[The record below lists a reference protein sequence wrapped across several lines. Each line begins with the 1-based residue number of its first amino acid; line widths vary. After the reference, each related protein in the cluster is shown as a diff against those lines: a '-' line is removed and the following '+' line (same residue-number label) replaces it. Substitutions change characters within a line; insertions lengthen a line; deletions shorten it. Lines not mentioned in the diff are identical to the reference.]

1 MIAVLLFFSGLI
13 FSFFGCL
20 VIRKLLINYH
30 IYDMPKGDRWHAKPI
45 PKFGGIGIFTA
56 TILALLISFAFSKNW
71 HEFPFGLISGVF
83 IIFILGVIDDIKPM
97 SPAAKLIGQILA
109 ASVVI
114 YQGYTTLFFTPRLG
128 YSVFA
133 QLPNILLTFLWLV
146 GITNA
151 INLLDNMDGL
161 AGGISLIASGFLS
174 YLFWKNQDW
183 ILFSLSI
190 SLCGALVGFL
200 IWNFPPARLF
210 MGDSGSQFIG
220 FTLALLAI
228 ARQPQAS
235 NIFAVMGV
243 PTLLFLLPILD
254 TTFVTITRLIRG
266 ESPVKGG
273 RDHTSHR
280 LIAFGLNER
289 QVILVLYL
297 IAIICGVS
305 AMVLE
310 SLDYDLSLVLIPL
323 IIIILLIFT
332 TYLAGM
338 KISEVG
344 KTNQTAVLP
353 GWMVE
358 FAIRRNLLEVVFDFL
373 MIAVAFYLAIFTR
386 KFAVNLAGFE
396 NYLSTLPL
404 VLICTYISFY
414 ISGIYRDL
422 WRYLGIESIFNYGKA
437 SLFSAVLLG
446 LTVKLFRPAADIP
459 VSIFLFFGVFL
470 FFGLIATR
478 YSFRVLDAF
487 SAQQRSEKFEKVL
500 IYGKEKNVE
509 FVIQYIQEHPEY
521 GYNPIGIIIDD
532 MYKVNKTIH
541 GIKIISSIHD
551 LTLIPDPASI
561 HGVIIAPQ
569 SEEDHTISLLA
580 DYCKQNHWWIRRFTI
595 HLEEIKT

>member
-1 MIAVLLFFSGLI
+1 MMVIWLFCGALFFSFL
-13 FSFFGCL
+13 GCL
-20 VIRKLLINYH
+20 LLRQFLINFH
-30 IYDMPKGDRWHAKPI
+30 IYDMPKGDRWHAKPT
-45 PKFGGIGIFTA
+45 PKFGGVGIFAA
-56 TILALLISFAFSKNW
+56 TIFAFLISFVTNKNW
-71 HEFPFGLISGVF
+71 HDFPIGLISGVF
-83 IIFILGVIDDIKPM
+83 IVFFLGVLDDVKPM

-128 YSVFA
+128 NSVFA

-190 SLCGALVGFL
+190 SLCGALAGFL

-254 TTFVTITRLIRG
+254 TTFVAITRVIRG
-266 ESPVKGG
+266 ESPIKGG

-280 LIAFGLNER
+280 LIAFGLNEH
-289 QVILVLYL
+289 QVIIVLYL

-323 IIIILLIFT
+323 IIIVLLIFT
-332 TYLAGM
+332 TYLAGV

-344 KTNQTAVLP
+344 KINQSPFLP
-353 GWMVE
+353 GWIVE
-358 FAIRRNLLEVVFDFL
+358 FAIRRNLLEVIFDFL
-373 MIAVAFYLAIFTR
+373 MIAAVYYLAIFTR

-396 NYLSTLPL
+396 NYLATLPL
-404 VLICTYISFY
+404 VVICTYISFY

-437 SLFSAVLLG
+437 ALISGILLG
-446 LTVKLFRPAADIP
+446 LAVKLFQPAVDMPI
-459 VSIFLFFGVFL
+459 STFLFFSVFL

-478 YSFRVLDAF
+478 YSFRILDTF
-487 SAQQRSEKFEKVL
+487 SAQQRSDKFEKVL
-500 IYGKEKNVE
+500 IYGQEKNVD
-509 FVIQYIQEHPEY
+509 FVIQYLQEHPEY
-521 GYNPIGIIIDD
+521 GYNPIGIITDD
-532 MYKVNKTIH
+532 IYKINKTIH
-541 GIKIISSIHD
+541 GVRIVSSIHN
-551 LTLIPDPASI
+551 LNLIQNPSSI

-569 SEEDHTISLLA
+569 SEKNPTISSLV
-580 DYCKQNHWWIRRFTI
+580 DYCKQNEWWIRRFTI
-595 HLEEIKT
+595 NLEDIKM

>member
-1 MIAVLLFFSGLI
+1 MMVIWLFYGALFFSFL
-13 FSFFGCL
+13 GCL
-20 VIRKLLINYH
+20 VIRRFLINSH
-30 IYDMPKGDRWHAKPI
+30 IYDMPKGDRWHAKPT
-45 PKFGGIGIFTA
+45 PKFGGVGIFAA
-56 TILALLISFAFSKNW
+56 TIFAFLTSFAINKNW
-71 HEFPFGLISGVF
+71 HDFPIGLISGVF
-83 IIFILGVIDDIKPM
+83 IVFFLGVLDDVKPM
-97 SPAAKLIGQILA
+97 SPVAKLIGQILA

-128 YSVFA
+128 NSVFA

-161 AGGISLIASGFLS
+161 AGGISMIASGFLS

-190 SLCGALVGFL
+190 SLCGALAGFL

-266 ESPVKGG
+266 ESPIKGG

-280 LIAFGLNER
+280 LIAFGLNEH

-323 IIIILLIFT
+323 IIIVLLIFT
-332 TYLAGM
+332 TYLAGV

-344 KTNQTAVLP
+344 KTNQSPFLP
-353 GWMVE
+353 GWIVE
-358 FAIRRNLLEVVFDFL
+358 FAIRRNLLEVIFDFI
-373 MIAVAFYLAIFTR
+373 MIAAAYYLAIFTR
-386 KFAVNLAGFE
+386 KFAVDLAGFE

-404 VLICTYISFY
+404 VVICTYISFY

-437 SLFSAVLLG
+437 ALISGILLG
-446 LTVKLFRPAADIP
+446 LAVKLFQPAADIP
-459 VSIFLFFGVFL
+459 ISTFLFFSVFL

-478 YSFRVLDAF
+478 YSFRILDSF
-487 SAQQRSEKFEKVL
+487 SAQQRSDKFEKVL
-500 IYGKEKNVE
+500 IYGQEKNVD
-509 FVIQYIQEHPEY
+509 FVIQYLQEHPEY
-521 GYNPIGIIIDD
+521 GYNPSGIIIDD
-532 MYKVNKTIH
+532 IYKVNKTIH
-541 GIKIISSIHD
+541 GVRIISSIHN
-551 LTLIPDPASI
+551 LNLIHDPSSI

-569 SEEDHTISLLA
+569 SEENPTISSLV
-580 DYCKQNHWWIRRFTI
+580 DYCKQNEWWIRRFTI
-595 HLEEIKT
+595 DLEDIKM